1 MTIKPHTFDPRDEV
15 RRHIAKAGVD
25 LPDATVDELAAY
37 LEDLHA
43 AAIEDGATGAEARR
57 RAMQALEESAF
68 SLLQRHAS
76 QHPDRLHAARADAVA
91 RAATGR
97 SLNVLSAIRLAARQF
112 RQHPT
117 FALVTVLV
125 LGLGTGAA
133 TTVFTIVDS
142 VVLRPLP
149 YTEPD
154 RLVTLWDTNAEKGLA
169 HDPISPVNFM
179 DYRALPVFKDAA
191 AWWRPGVNLV
201 ETGADPMRVNTIEV
215 GGNIF
220 DVLGVKPQIGAGFP
234 EKGPMFAPNELICV
248 ISDRLWH
255 TRFNADPS
263 IIGKP
268 ISLNDAPYIVV
279 GVMAPKFHFPDEVD
293 VWQRV
298 RWDFTQHS
306 RAAHFMEAVARLAPA
321 TTFAQAQSAVESLGT
336 RLAQENARTNKGWN
350 ARLVPLLDEEL
361 GYYRPAL
368 MVLFG
373 AVALL
378 LVIGVLNVATLLL
391 TRALSR
397 EKEIAVRVAL
407 GAAPRQLVTQ
417 LMAESLVLSIAGAVV
432 GIIATIVALPLIIS
446 FTPVEIP
453 RLAEAAV
460 DIRALGLCL
469 AVVAIT
475 TVIFG
480 LVPALLLLRTQFT
493 TDLKAGERG
502 SSKGGRRIYSVLVTA
517 EVAMACALLV
527 SSALLVRTVGQM
539 MQTPSGVS
547 ADGVTIATVQLSAAA
562 VGAPVRGGTLL
573 ESWGPVA
580 TAHARILDE
589 VRQQPGV
596 IAAGASNFLPFTVGW
611 RNPFLIEGQPRPA
624 RQEDMPQAQ
633 LHSVSDGYFEA
644 MGATIA
650 RGRAFSAFDNKD
662 SAGVVIVNESF
673 AKRYLSEHDPVGQV
687 IRTWSTNIGPLGA
700 NLKAPPDYRTPHEGM
715 PVEIVGVVK
724 DVNDAPLGQVVEPA
738 IYFSTQQFPFS
749 EVFIAVKASNPS
761 VAQTAIREALHKV
774 VPNVPM
780 STTQT
785 WGERFAA
792 KTAEA
797 RLLMTILLFFGGL
810 AALLAALGVYGL
822 FSWSV
827 ALRTRELAIRL
838 TLGATPSSVG
848 ALVIGQ
854 SAVLVVT
861 GLAVGLV
868 IVRLAESALAKV
880 VFGVTTTDV
889 AALAT
894 ASLLLLIAA
903 IVACLPA
910 AVRAMRVDPV
920 EGLRAE

>member
-1 MTIKPHTFDPRDEV
+1 MKFDPRAEV
-15 RRHIAKAGVD
+15 RAHIAKAGVD

-43 AAIEDGATGAEARR
+43 AAIEEGAGPDEARR
-57 RAMQALEESAF
+57 RAMRALEESAF

-76 QHPDRLHAARADAVA
+76 RHPDRERAARADAIA

-112 RQHPT
+112 RKHPA

-133 TTVFTIVDS
+133 TTVFTVVDS

-149 YTEPD
+149 YAEPD
-154 RLVTLWDTNAEKGLA
+154 RLVTLWDTNPEKGLA

-201 ETGADPMRVNTIEV
+201 EPGADPMRVNTIEA
-215 GGNIF
+215 GGNLF
-220 DVLGVKPQIGAGFP
+220 TVLGVKPQIGAGFP
-234 EKGPMFAPNELICV
+234 DNGPMFSPNELICV
-248 ISDRLWH
+248 ISDRLWR

-263 IIGKP
+263 IVGKP
-268 ISLNDAPYIVV
+268 ISLNDSPYIVV
-279 GVMAPKFHFPDEVD
+279 GVMAPKFHFPDDVD

-298 RWDFTQHS
+298 RWDYTQHS
-306 RAAHFMEAVARLAPA
+306 RAAHFMEAVARLAPGA
-321 TTFAQAQSAVESLGT
+321 TFAQAEGAVEALGT
-336 RLAQENARTNKGWN
+336 RLALENARTNKGWN

-417 LMAESLVLSIAGAVV
+417 LMAESLVLSVAGAAV
-432 GIIATIVALPLIIS
+432 GIIATLVALPLIIS

-453 RLAEAAV
+453 RLAEASV
-460 DIRALGLCL
+460 DVRALGLCL
-469 AVVAIT
+469 AVVAVT
-475 TVIFG
+475 TLIFG

-502 SSKGGRRIYSVLVTA
+502 SSKSGRRIYSVLVTA

-539 MQTPSGVS
+539 MQTPTGVN
-547 ADGVTIATVQLSAAA
+547 ADDVTISTVQLSASA
-562 VGAPVRGGTLL
+562 VGAPVRGGTV
-573 ESWGPVA
+573 ETVWVP
-580 TAHARILDE
+580 TADFHTRILDE
-589 VRQQPGV
+589 IRQQTGV
-596 IAAGASNFLPFTVGW
+596 IAAGEANFLPFTVGW
-611 RNPFLIEGQPRPA
+611 RDPFLVEGQPRPG
-624 RQEDMPQAQ
+624 RQEDLPQAQ
-633 LHSVSDGYFEA
+633 FHSVSDGYFAA
-644 MGATIA
+644 MGAVIA
-650 RGRAFSAFDNKD
+650 RGRDFTPFDNKD
-662 SAGVVIVNESF
+662 SAGAVIVNESF
-673 AKRYLSEHDPVGQV
+673 VRRYLPDVDPVGRV
-687 IRTWSTNIGPLGA
+687 LRNWSTNIGPLGLNLKSPA
-700 NLKAPPDYRTPHEGM
+700 NLQITHDGM

-724 DVNDAPLGQVVEPA
+724 DINDVPLGQTVEPA
-738 IYFSTQQFPFS
+738 IYFTSRQFPFS
-749 EVFIAVKASNPS
+749 EMFIAVKAVNTNI
-761 VAQTAIREALHKV
+761 ANNAIRSALHKI
-774 VPNVPM
+774 VPTVPM

-854 SAVLVVT
+854 SAVLVIT

-868 IVRLAESALAKV
+868 IIRMAESALAKV
-880 VFGVTTTDV
+880 VFGVSTTDV
-889 AALAT
+889 AALGT

-903 IVACLPA
+903 TVACVPA